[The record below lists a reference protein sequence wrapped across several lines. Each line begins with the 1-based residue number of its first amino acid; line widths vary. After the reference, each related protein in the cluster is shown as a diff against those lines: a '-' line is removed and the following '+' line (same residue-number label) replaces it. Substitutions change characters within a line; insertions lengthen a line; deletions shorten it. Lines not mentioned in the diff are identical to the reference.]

1 MQQAEKCPVCK
12 QDWPGDKYV
21 GERAIAAVNRRQ
33 SRNVPSSV
41 PPAEL
46 DGADEDSMEEE

>member
-1 MQQAEKCPVCK
+1 MQQTEKCPVCK
-12 QDWPGDKYV
+12 QDWPGDKFV

-41 PPAEL
+41 PAEV
-46 DGADEDSMEEE
+46 DGADEESMEEV